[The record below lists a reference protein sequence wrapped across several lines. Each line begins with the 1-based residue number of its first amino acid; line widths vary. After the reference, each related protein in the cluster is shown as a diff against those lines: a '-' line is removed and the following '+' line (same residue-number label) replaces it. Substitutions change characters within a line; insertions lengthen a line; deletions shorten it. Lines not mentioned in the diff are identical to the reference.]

1 MEKKKLNR
9 LESLD
14 VLRGFDL
21 FCLVVLEMV
30 LHPLA
35 HAIDMPWFNS
45 FMWGFSHV
53 EWEGFSTWDLVMP
66 LFLFMAGVSMPFSL
80 SRYKDMPDKM
90 AVYRRIGK
98 RVLLLWVFGMMCQGN
113 LLALDPDRVYLYS
126 NTLQSIAMG
135 YLIASLLFLHV
146 RIRVQI
152 GIAAA
157 LLLIFWGAM
166 GRLLKESFEIMRS
179 RNIPLSALIPAESWL
194 YDYYASK
201 GYASVFFRQELNFS
215 SAHRFYGDGYHRVA
229 MSMDELYRFFD
240 EQMRRRSCC
249 IQHGREDFN
258 VICDDIYLDGGDV
271 VALADSQNRLSA
283 LAFVVPGDDAVF
295 VKELLAI
302 NTEAKEAML
311 HEVQSAFP
319 GYSLRVF
326 TEPTSENGS
335 AVLMGM
341 IRIVDVR
348 RVLEAVA
355 KNNRSLRRVF
365 RVHDSLLPVNN
376 GVFLVEEG
384 ECYEGVTNPCDFDI
398 DIMELAEIVFGGSKL
413 SSLLDFP
420 SVRPYMS
427 LMLD

>member
-152 GIAAA
+152 GIAAS
-157 LLLIFWGAM
+157 LLLIFWGTMEFITVGNYGGGSYTPDSNLAEWIDRTVL
-166 GRLLKESFEIMRS
+166 GR
-179 RNIPLSALIPAESWL
+179 
-194 YDYYASK
+194 
-201 GYASVFFRQELNFS
+201 FR
-215 SAHRFYGDGYHRVA
+215 DGATV
-229 MSMDELYRFFD
+229 
-240 EQMRRRSCC
+240 
-249 IQHGREDFN
+249 
-258 VICDDIYLDGGDV
+258 
-271 VALADSQNRLSA
+271 
-283 LAFVVPGDDAVF
+283 
-295 VKELLAI
+295 
-302 NTEAKEAML
+302 
-311 HEVQSAFP
+311 
-319 GYSLRVF
+319 
-326 TEPTSENGS
+326 ENGEVIFATWYLWTS
-335 AVLMGM
+335 SMVLVSSGYCFLLMGLFYYWIDYKGHRKYTTWLKVYGM
-341 IRIVDVR
+341 NSILAYMLTNVVSFRCIGESLFFGTQQYLGNYYP
-348 RVLEAVA
+348 VLIAMCNV
-355 KNNRSLRRVF
+355 SVIY
-365 RVHDSLLPVNN
+365 VLLYAFYKHNI
-376 GVFLVEEG
+376 FLKV
-384 ECYEGVTNPCDFDI
+384 
-398 DIMELAEIVFGGSKL
+398 
-413 SSLLDFP
+413 
-420 SVRPYMS
+420 
-427 LMLD
+427 